1 MWVIVEGTSV
11 NSMGHIPYGYKI
23 ENGRAVVDEE
33 RAKQIRT
40 IYREYL
46 SGLSLTDAAK
56 ASGMQLCHT
65 SVKRIMQNRHYLG
78 DEYYPAIIDLETF
91 QQAFSEQQ
99 KRAAALGRVFEKKKI
114 EEKPEYNI
122 RFTMGQILQQYANPF
137 QQAEYAYSRI
147 ESEVVAD
154 GSK

>member
-1 MWVIVEGTSV
+1 
-11 NSMGHIPYGYKI
+11 MGHISYGYKI
-23 ENGRAVVDEE
+23 ENGKAVADDEK
-33 RAKQIRT
+33 AKQIRT

-65 SVKRIMQNRHYLG
+65 SVKRIMQNQHYLG
-78 DEYYPAIIDLETF
+78 DEYYPAIIDPETF
-91 QQAFSEQQ
+91 QRAFSEQQ
-99 KRAAALGRVFEKKKI
+99 KRAAALGRVYEIKKEK
-114 EEKPEYNI
+114 KPEYNI
-122 RFTMGQILQQYANPF
+122 RFTMKPILQQYADPLH
-137 QQAEYAYSRI
+137 QAEYAYSLI

>member
-1 MWVIVEGTSV
+1 
-11 NSMGHIPYGYKI
+11 MGHIPYGYKI
-23 ENGRAVVDEE
+23 ENGMAVVDEE
-33 RAKQIRT
+33 RAKQIRA

-65 SVKRIMQNRHYLG
+65 SVKRIMQNQHYLG
-78 DEYYPAIIDLETF
+78 DEYYPAIIDPETF

-99 KRAAALGRVFEKKKI
+99 KRAAALGRVYEIKK

-122 RFTMGQILQQYANPF
+122 RFTMKPILQQYTNPF
-137 QQAEYAYSRI
+137 QQAEYAYSLI

>member
-1 MWVIVEGTSV
+1 MRVIVEGTSV

-23 ENGRAVVDEE
+23 ENGKAAVDEE
-33 RAKQIRT
+33 KAKQIRT

-65 SVKRIMQNRHYLG
+65 SVKRIMQNQHYLG
-78 DEYYPAIIDLETF
+78 DEYYPAIIDPETF
-91 QQAFSEQQ
+91 QRAFSEQQ
-99 KRAAALGRVFEKKKI
+99 KRAAALGRVYELKKEK
-114 EEKPEYNI
+114 KPEYNI
-122 RFTMGQILQQYANPF
+122 RFTMKPIMQQYTNPF
-137 QQAEYAYSRI
+137 QQAEYAYSLI